1 VASFTISA
9 APWPAGTAVV
19 VYPARA
25 WVNVTQTPFGPGV
38 TGSSVATA
46 GTVTFT
52 GLADRAAYVAWADGT
67 GVRFTTAPA
76 GLHQSVATP
85 DRERIKLLEDQAG
98 TGSGG
103 GGGTGGGG
111 GGTSGLTVDTGE
123 PYKVIMLADGT
134 VRAVPQD
141 AVAPG
146 VPSGLAAL
154 GRLTSVALTW
164 DAAQG
169 AATYVVFRDNQI
181 LATPATTSY
190 RDRAITVGAS
200 YTYRVAAVDQYGQRS
215 PSSTTATVTI
225 NPADNSA
232 PVVNVRTWPTQI
244 NPDGVTLIRVNASDA
259 DVQTLALALNV
270 STGSLQGTADP
281 SVWMLTL

>member
-1 VASFTISA
+1 
-9 APWPAGTAVV
+9 
-19 VYPARA
+19 
-25 WVNVTQTPFGPGV
+25 
-38 TGSSVATA
+38 
-46 GTVTFT
+46 
-52 GLADRAAYVAWADGT
+52 VAWADGT

-85 DRERIKLLEDQAG
+85 DRERIKLLEDQVATG
-98 TGSGG
+98 TGGSGG
-103 GGGTGGGG
+103 GTGG

-164 DAAQG
+164 DAPQG